1 MKLLGAISLG
11 LAAAFFA
18 IGINES
24 ISRGVQE
31 SYFLFMF
38 SLMFLFTYGYVKRH
52 EIAKANEAGS
62 NQKEV
67 QTGSTKTKLKAKSKK

>member
-24 ISRGVQE
+24 ISRGVQD

-38 SLMFLFTYGYVKRH
+38 SLMFLFSYGYVKRH
-52 EIAKANEAGS
+52 EIAKANEAGR
-62 NQKEV
+62 QEAEKPLDK
-67 QTGSTKTKLKAKSKK
+67 GKKKK

>member
-11 LAAAFFA
+11 FAAAFFA

-24 ISRGVQE
+24 LSKGVQN

-52 EIAKANEAGS
+52 EIAKANEAGKEEVKAGPLKA
-62 NQKEV
+62 NQK
-67 QTGSTKTKLKAKSKK
+67 AKPKK

>member
-24 ISRGVQE
+24 ISRGVQD

-38 SLMFLFTYGYVKRH
+38 SLMFLFSYGYVKRH
-52 EIAKANEAGS
+52 EIAKANEAGR
-62 NQKEV
+62 KEAEKPV
-67 QTGSTKTKLKAKSKK
+67 VKPKKKK

>member
-11 LAAAFFA
+11 FAAAFFA

-52 EIAKANEAGS
+52 EIAKANEAG
-62 NQKEV
+62 KEEV
-67 QTGSTKTKLKAKSKK
+67 KAGPSKSKLKSKTKK

>member
-11 LAAAFFA
+11 FAAAFFA

-24 ISRGVQE
+24 ISKGVQN

-52 EIAKANEAGS
+52 EIAKANEAGG

-67 QTGSTKTKLKAKSKK
+67 KTGTTKTNPKAKSKK